1 MAARWPTE
9 DTILVLQ
16 AHQINT
22 VDIEEVGGAA
32 IRVDIF
38 LRQFKANAG
47 RIGVTGLD
55 IVDGQGDAA
64 RVTILGGDSL
74 TQVGGEGGDATLAR
88 QVVAVKPMRLIVE
101 WFELYSIMIRSCSI
115 VIPRG

>member
-101 WFELYSIMIRSCSI
+101 WFELYSMIRFYSI
-115 VIPRG
+115 VLPRG